1 MRSGL
6 WSGEDQSSAVPT
18 AGQFIKELQSTF
30 DAEAYDEGYGEYAR
44 DRMW

>member
-6 WSGEDQSSAVPT
+6 WSDEDQSPAVPT

-30 DAEAYDEGYGEYAR
+30 DAEPYDEGYGEYAR